1 MLEQR
6 LQKNQNE
13 QLKQL
18 ATLEQRFKESQSDQ
32 LTQFA
37 LLSSNSFYFDQTD
50 KKPLPPERLE
60 FLLKARGFASSEIL
74 ALHSIR
80 PG

>member
-18 ATLEQRFKESQSDQ
+18 ATPEERFKESQSDQ

-37 LLSSNSFYFDQTD
+37 LLSSNSFYLDQTD
-50 KKPLPPERLE
+50 KKPLPPERLK
-60 FLLKARGFASSEIL
+60 FHLKSGGFAPTKYCRCI
-74 ALHSIR
+74 
-80 PG
+80 